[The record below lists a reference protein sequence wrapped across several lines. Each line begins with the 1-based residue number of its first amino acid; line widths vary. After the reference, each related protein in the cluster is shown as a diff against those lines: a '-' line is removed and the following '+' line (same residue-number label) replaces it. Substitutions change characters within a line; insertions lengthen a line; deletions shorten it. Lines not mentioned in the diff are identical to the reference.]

1 MRTDAQ
7 SRRRKLQ
14 LIVGIAVG
22 FFLGLVLES
31 AAQQAPTFP
40 RTVVPGT
47 PTAPSQPVAPS
58 PFSAP
63 GAPVSPVAPPA
74 SGITTPT
81 GPSPTSPAV
90 RPPGLPSV
98 PSGAIPTGPSP
109 GIPPTVTAPTVP
121 GGPTV
126 PASPGQA
133 TPPVPTPGLPTG
145 QPTADMPVPQPAA
158 GELPFATPTQIAP
171 ALPEDLSPVERI
183 LAGRVPPSDVTLRQ
197 FGYDLFKQPPTTFA
211 PVTDVPVGPDYVI
224 GAGDGLNIVLWGN
237 VQEAY
242 QVEVDRNGAI
252 TIPRLG
258 VVQVWGFTVEQLQA
272 FLRQR
277 FAQFYPDFQM
287 TVTLGKLRTILVY
300 VVGEVRQP
308 GAYTVSSLSTI
319 INALF
324 ASGGPMKTG
333 SMRRIRVVRRGRT
346 IHTLDL
352 YDFLLNGDKSQ
363 DQTLQSGDT
372 IFVPVIGPVAGVAG
386 NVWRPAIYE
395 IVPQTTLQRLLELA
409 GGVTPSGY
417 LQRVHVE
424 RFIAHEKKIVVDI
437 DLSSLPSARVS
448 KQWQTTLQDGDLI
461 AVFPIVTTLE
471 NVVQLEGHV
480 VRPGRYELKPGMR
493 LRNLVPAYEALLPD
507 PYLDYAEIVRYV
519 QPDLRQVVVPFNV
532 KALLAGEAA
541 HNLILQP
548 QDRVRLF
555 AKADFVDQPIA
566 TIQGEVRRPGVY
578 LLLGEMRVKDLVARA
593 GWLTKEAYL
602 PRAEIIRMTGNRDLQ
617 AMPLNLEAALRGNS
631 ADNLLLQDDDTV
643 VIHNVFEQKYR
654 QHARVSGLINKPDLY
669 PITEGMRISD
679 LVFRAGGVQKLAYLE
694 KAELTRRQ
702 VSQGGDLIVRIEINL
717 SQALAGAPEHN
728 ILLDDFDHL
737 VVRRISDI
745 DLVDFNVEVHGEV
758 LFPGTYPI
766 QKGERLSS
774 VIRRAGGFTQNAY
787 LRGAVFT
794 RPSVRA
800 AQENRLQ
807 ELMREEEQVLLTTSA
822 AESEAALSTEEVQAQ
837 RQALAFRR
845 DLLNRLRAVKPD
857 GRVVVR
863 LQPLEVFSGTAQD
876 IEIESGDR
884 LVIPQIPQYVSVI
897 GEVYNRT
904 ALIYEPGKDMSYY
917 LEKVGG
923 IKPTANEKEIALV
936 QMDGT
941 VFSNTQDRFLLVQAD
956 GSSTYLGD
964 FYAIRPQ
971 PGDTIVVPR
980 RIETSATLRNFRDIV
995 QIIFQSVSVIGV
1007 IVALL

>member
-1 MRTDAQ
+1 
-7 SRRRKLQ
+7 
-14 LIVGIAVG
+14 V
-22 FFLGLVLES
+22 
-31 AAQQAPTFP
+31 
-40 RTVVPGT
+40 
-47 PTAPSQPVAPS
+47 
-58 PFSAP
+58 
-63 GAPVSPVAPPA
+63 
-74 SGITTPT
+74 
-81 GPSPTSPAV
+81 
-90 RPPGLPSV
+90 
-98 PSGAIPTGPSP
+98 
-109 GIPPTVTAPTVP
+109 
-121 GGPTV
+121 
-126 PASPGQA
+126 
-133 TPPVPTPGLPTG
+133 
-145 QPTADMPVPQPAA
+145 
-158 GELPFATPTQIAP
+158 
-171 ALPEDLSPVERI
+171 
-183 LAGRVPPSDVTLRQ
+183 AGRVPPSDITLRQ

-333 SMRRIRVVRRGRT
+333 SMRRIRLMRSGRT

-352 YDFLLNGDKSQ
+352 YDFLLKGDKSQ

-386 NVWRPAIYE
+386 NVRRPAIYE

-424 RFIAHEKKIVVDI
+424 RFVAHEKKIVVDI

-448 KQWQTTLQDGDLI
+448 RQWQTSLQDGDVI
-461 AVFPIVTTLE
+461 SVFPIVTTLE
-471 NVVQLEGHV
+471 NVVHLEGHV

-493 LRNLVPAYEALLPD
+493 LRNLLPAYEALLPE
-507 PYLDYAEIVRYV
+507 PYLDYAEIVRFV
-519 QPDLRQVVVPFNV
+519 QPDLHQVVVPFNV
-532 KALLAGEAA
+532 KALLAGETA

-555 AKADFVDQPIA
+555 AKADFVDQPKA

-602 PRAEIIRMTGNRDLQ
+602 SRAEIIRVTANRDLQ
-617 AMPLNLEAALRGNS
+617 AMPLNLEAALRGHS

-643 VIHNVFEQKYR
+643 VIHNLFEQKYR
-654 QHARVSGLINKPDLY
+654 QSARVSGLVNKPDAY

-694 KAELTRRQ
+694 KAELTRHKI
-702 VSQGGDLIVRIEINL
+702 SQGGDLIVRIEINL
-717 SQALAGAPEHN
+717 SQALAGDPEHN
-728 ILLDDFDHL
+728 IPLEDFDHL
-737 VVRRISDI
+737 LVRRISDI
-745 DLVDFNVEVHGEV
+745 DLVDLNVEIQGEV

-766 QKGERLSS
+766 QRGERLSS
-774 VIRRAGGFTQNAY
+774 VLQRAGGFTQNAY

-794 RPSVRA
+794 RESVRV

-807 ELMREEEQVLLTTSA
+807 ELMREEEQLLLTASA
-822 AESEAALSTEEVQAQ
+822 AESEAALSAEEVQAQ
-837 RQALAFRR
+837 RQALVFRR
-845 DLLNRLRAVKPD
+845 DLLSRLRAVKPD

-863 LQPLEVFSGTAQD
+863 LQPLEVFSRTAQD
-876 IEIESGDR
+876 IEIEPGDR
-884 LVIPQIPQYVSVI
+884 LVIPQTPKYVSII

-936 QMDGT
+936 QVDGT
-941 VFSNTQDRFLLVQAD
+941 VFSNTQDRFLIVQAD
-956 GSSTYLGD
+956 DSATYLGD

-980 RIETSATLRNFRDIV
+980 QVETSATLRNFRDIV